1 MTDDWRLTTAALT
14 LAASAAC
21 AHHYTTTGLV
31 LHVQKPGAS
40 VTISHDAFPG
50 FMDAM
55 AMPFDLEGAARRVAL
70 TPGDRV
76 TFRLAVKRGRSWVD
90 RLHVI
95 SAAPADAAS
104 ASTSEP
110 SRWWRAE
117 PYTTPRS

>member
-1 MTDDWRLTTAALT
+1 MTDDWRLTTAAFT

-55 AMPFDLEGAARRVAL
+55 AMPFDLKDGAQRVRL
-70 TPGDRV
+70 TAGDRV
-76 TFRLAVKRGRSWVD
+76 KFRLSAKDGRS
-90 RLHVI
+90 
-95 SAAPADAAS
+95 PAGA
-104 ASTSEP
+104 P
-110 SRWWRAE
+110 SRHRA
-117 PYTTPRS
+117 PQSFVIAQSVMITPWNP